1 MTLKNKTVVMTGGAS
16 GIGRATVLA
25 LAGEGARVVLCDIN
39 EAGAAE
45 TIKLARV
52 AGPGGGLVEF
62 IKVDLADMAAVEAC
76 GREALKRTG
85 SKVDILVNGA
95 GWDIGTPFKDQ
106 TSAFM
111 DKVLAINLAGPVRL
125 THAIFKS
132 MADNGSGKIVSVAS
146 DAGRVG
152 SSGEVVYSAA
162 KAGIIGLTKA
172 LAREGARYK
181 ITVNCVCPGPTDT
194 PLFQANPEKLREA
207 LLRAIPFKR
216 LAAPE
221 DIANA
226 ILYFAGP
233 TSDYVTGQILSVSGG
248 LTMAG

>member
-1 MTLKNKTVVMTGGAS
+1 MLLKNKTVVMTGGAS
-16 GIGRATVLA
+16 GIGRATVHA
-25 LAGEGARVVLCDIN
+25 LAREGARVLLCDIN
-39 EAGAAE
+39 DAGAAE
-45 TIKLARV
+45 TIKLAQ
-52 AGPGGGLVEF
+52 ATGTGGPIEF
-62 IKVDLADMAAVEAC
+62 LKVDLGDLASVEAC
-76 GREALKRTG
+76 AKEALARTG
-85 SKVDILVNGA
+85 NKVDILVNGA
-95 GWDIGTPFKDQ
+95 GWDRGIPFKDQ
-106 TSAFM
+106 DNAFM

-125 THAIFKS
+125 THAIFKA
-132 MADNGSGKIVSVAS
+132 MAENGGGGKIVSVAS

-181 ITVNCVCPGPTDT
+181 ITVNCVCPGPTNT
-194 PLFQANPEKLREA
+194 PLFDANPEKLREA
-207 LLRAIPFKR
+207 LLKAIPFKR
-216 LAAPE
+216 LAEPA

>member
-1 MTLKNKTVVMTGGAS
+1 MILKNKTVVMTGGAS
-16 GIGRATVLA
+16 GIGRATVQFLSA
-25 LAGEGARVVLCDIN
+25 AGARVVLCDVN
-39 EAGAAE
+39 EAGASE
-45 TIKLARV
+45 TIRMCEV
-52 AGPGGGLVEF
+52 SGRGGGPVEF
-62 IKVDLADMAAVEAC
+62 IKVDLGDLASVEAC
-76 GREALKRTG
+76 GHESLKRTG
-85 SKVDILVNGA
+85 NKVDILVNGA
-95 GWDIGTPFKDQ
+95 GWDRGIPFKDQ
-106 TSAFM
+106 TNDFM

-125 THAIFKS
+125 THMIFKS
-132 MADNGSGKIVSVAS
+132 MVENGSGKIVSVAS

-181 ITVNCVCPGPTDT
+181 ITVNCVCPGPTNT
-194 PLFQANPEKLREA
+194 PLFDANPDKLKHA
-207 LLRAIPFKR
+207 LLNAIPFKR
-216 LAAPE
+216 LAEPA

>member
-1 MTLKNKTVVMTGGAS
+1 MHLKNKTVLMTGGAS
-16 GIGRATVLA
+16 GIGRATVQA
-25 LAGEGARVVLCDIN
+25 LAGEGARVLLCDIN
-39 EAGAAE
+39 EDGAAE
-45 TIKLARV
+45 TIKLTK
-52 AGPGGGLVEF
+52 GGLVEF
-62 IKVDLADMAAVEAC
+62 IKVDLGDLASVETC
-76 GREALKRTG
+76 GQDALKRAG
-85 SKVDILVNGA
+85 NKIDILINGA
-95 GWDIGTPFKDQ
+95 GWDRGIPFKDQ
-106 TSAFM
+106 TNDFM

-125 THAIFKS
+125 THIIFKS
-132 MADNGSGKIVSVAS
+132 MVENGSGKIVSVAS

-181 ITVNCVCPGPTDT
+181 INVNCVCPGPTNT
-194 PLFQANPEKLREA
+194 PLFDANPEKLKQA
-207 LLRAIPFKR
+207 LLSAIPFKR
-216 LAAPE
+216 LAEPQ